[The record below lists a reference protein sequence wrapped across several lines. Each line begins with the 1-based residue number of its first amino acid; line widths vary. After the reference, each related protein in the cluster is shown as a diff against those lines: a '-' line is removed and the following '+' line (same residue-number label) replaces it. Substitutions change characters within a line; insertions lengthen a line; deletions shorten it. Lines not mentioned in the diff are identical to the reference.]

1 MHDLWLNKKIVQIV
15 FNTVT
20 CYDLILSS
28 QYSFQCMFC
37 GKEYGEKVIDLA
49 IHIGKVHDKPRNE
62 VL

>member
-1 MHDLWLNKKIVQIV
+1 M

-20 CYDLILSS
+20 CYDQILSS

-49 IHIGKVHDKPRNE
+49 IHIGKVHDKPRN
-62 VL
+62 

>member
-1 MHDLWLNKKIVQIV
+1 MHDLWLNKKTVQIM

-20 CYDLILSS
+20 RYDQILSS

-49 IHIGKVHDKPRNE
+49 IHIGKVHDKQRNL
-62 VL
+62 VT